1 MDSIQEKARR
11 YGQMVTGGTGN
22 YDLASAAEEGFIR
35 GFDEARR
42 WIPLSEQKP
51 EPQTMVLAK
60 IDRGEGKTWVILAK
74 FIPARTVLAED
85 FFEDYEEDDMDYD
98 EENDQYYVPETWV
111 ECSWF
116 GSDLMFHSEPVIE
129 WRPI

>member
-1 MDSIQEKARR
+1 MSEYGSIQEKARR
-11 YGQMVTGGTGN
+11 YGQIVAQGTGN
-22 YDLASAAEEGFIR
+22 FDLGNVAMDGFIEGFN
-35 GFDEARR
+35 EAR

-85 FFEDYEEDDMDYD
+85 FFEDYDEEDMDYD
-98 EENDQYYVPETWV
+98 EENDQYYV
-111 ECSWF
+111 
-116 GSDLMFHSEPVIE
+116 L
-129 WRPI
+129 